1 MYAKAIYACVADNS
15 SEVTFDA
22 DDILVS
28 IEESGEDGWLRGR
41 VERTGDSGL
50 FPAVYAELHPQSGD
64 DLAFLR
70 RLQAQGLLSSTLE
83 LEAFRRDLDSGLVR
97 PAVSAKPAGLT
108 ATVSAKRSATS
119 TTASTVSTGAH
130 VSTAT
135 TSSSYAESIE
145 SSVSAT
151 SGFGATGAMRPQTAQ
166 HQLYSHQPP
175 RVTHTPVATLK
186 PPPALPPKATKPHFG
201 AIASSS
207 ADGAAAE
214 QARQREAD
222 AARAWEEAHLAK
234 KPTTLSGS
242 REMAR
247 MVSGSSS
254 PALRLQQSQAKYERQ
269 KQSSRPEVPMK
280 PVTIRSASS
289 ASVGAGAGRARE
301 EEEEEQRRR
310 DKEREEADLWEA
322 KHGIGAK
329 SSASM
334 IHAPAQS
341 ARALNGNGSTMHSVS
356 VGRRA
361 PPAVPAKPPLASK
374 PAVVVSTKPVSFSP
388 PVVPPKPPVAA
399 SRSASA
405 NIGTRSITRQNT
417 YSSERSSSYTATTAP
432 SNPSVIPEAPALP
445 YNASRTAIRERVE
458 AREREEMAYIGN
470 ASAVPEAPALPHN
483 AARTAIRERIEAKE
497 REEMAYIGN
506 ASVIAE
512 PPALPSRQN
521 SRTVSEPL
529 SLIENTMQP
538 SPKHLI
544 NRINSVSGASNSN
557 GFEDSFDPFKIKKQQ
572 TAGPGTLNIS
582 IRSTPSTTTIG
593 NMATTTSPGAI
604 ESSPANSGFNR
615 TTTHTYHASSSYNS
629 SITTTSAGSMDSMS
643 TIPDDA
649 LSRYAHLFNKLNK
662 QFGKRGY
669 LTASEVR
676 AVVAKSR
683 LPDDQMRHILA
694 LSDRNMDG
702 RFGPGEF
709 NLIMHLADSA
719 LRHDPIP
726 DAVPVDLLHAAYAR

>member
-28 IEESGEDGWLRGR
+28 IEESGEDGWLQGR
-41 VERTGDSGL
+41 VERTGDFGL

-83 LEAFRRDLDSGLVR
+83 LEAFRRGLDSGLVR
-97 PAVSAKPAGLT
+97 PMVSAKPAGLT

-119 TTASTVSTGAH
+119 TAASTVSTGAY

-151 SGFGATGAMRPQTAQ
+151 SGFGATSAARPQTAQ
-166 HQLYSHQPP
+166 HQLYSQQPP
-175 RVTHTPVATLK
+175 RVTHTPVAAPK
-186 PPPALPPKATKPHFG
+186 PPPALPPKSAKPNLGAT
-201 AIASSS
+201 ASSA
-207 ADGAAAE
+207 ADGAEAE

-242 REMAR
+242 REVAR

-254 PALRLQQSQAKYERQ
+254 PASRLQQSQAKYERQ
-269 KQSSRPEVPMK
+269 KQSSRPEVPLK
-280 PVTIRSASS
+280 PVAIRSA
-289 ASVGAGAGRARE
+289 AGVGDGAGRKR

-322 KHGIGAK
+322 RHGIGAK
-329 SSASM
+329 SSAS
-334 IHAPAQS
+334 ASRTPPQS
-341 ARALNGNGSTMHSVS
+341 ARVLNGNSSTMHSVP

-374 PAVVVSTKPVSFSP
+374 PAVAVPGKPASFSP
-388 PVVPPKPPVAA
+388 PVVPPKPAVAA

-405 NIGTRSITRQNT
+405 NIGARSTTRQNT
-417 YSSERSSSYTATTAP
+417 CSSERSSSYTAAMAP
-432 SNPSVIPEAPALP
+432 SDPSVIPEAPALP
-445 YNASRTAIRERVE
+445 YNAFRSAIRERIE

-470 ASAVPEAPALPHN
+470 ASAVPESPALPHN
-483 AARTAIRERIEAKE
+483 AARTAMRERIEARE
-497 REEMAYIGN
+497 REEMAYVGN

-512 PPALPSRQN
+512 PPALPSRHN
-521 SRTVSEPL
+521 SRTASEPL

-544 NRINSVSGASNSN
+544 SRINSVSGASNSN
-557 GFEDSFDPFKIKKQQ
+557 GFEDSFDPFKIMKQQ
-572 TAGPGTLNIS
+572 TAGPGALNTS
-582 IRSTPSTTTIG
+582 IRSPPSTTTIG

-615 TTTHTYHASSSYNS
+615 ATTTHTYHASSSYNS
-629 SITTTSAGSMDSMS
+629 SITTTSAGSMDAMS